1 MTTETNYTLHGA
13 IFLCSN
19 HVTCHAALVVRHR
32 TNFVLPPETII
43 KPRSTQNKKRIEMA
57 STEQAPAAPPS
68 TTVPQ
73 PRYVPGAPPP
83 SSISKKSRKKTKSG
97 AKSLVIAAHE
107 AALSD
112 HAPDAEEVKAGKVDP
127 SLLANPPPPSS
138 GGGDTGDHTEADEPT
153 HEFDSEKSLVVDA
166 ISKRIKALGKKA
178 QRVKEYKEQKELN
191 EDQKAAIAGLP
202 LIEAGLKELESIK
215 KTAEGLEIS
224 AHRTRNQERIEQQKL
239 ADQRVAEASQQA
251 EASLLPRITSLL
263 SFLALRNLLT
273 HSTPTDL
280 SISDP
285 ERNAILSAGEVIL
298 AHPPVGHVEEI
309 VKGFLSGAGSWE
321 DVEYSRLI
329 EITSQF
335 VAPRPPT
342 PIPDP
347 SIPLDPTT
355 TTHEVQ
361 PEPPAP
367 EEPQDEPESSEPVV
381 LGFVPQSTG
390 GGFHFMQ
397 ESELE
402 APAAMS
408 ESQEWVSV
416 PPTGEPVH
424 SEEVAEEA
432 EAVQEEV
439 KEDVV
444 DTWGAAAGADV
455 AGGAP
460 LDWAATGDEGDE
472 LPDLGGLQA
481 TFGGSG
487 TATPVAQAAPTTASV
502 PTSAPAGKSV
512 TIDDDGFTAIPARRG
527 HAQRGSFNRG
537 RGGRGGEGGYRGRG
551 AFRGE
556 GGRGRGSGFRG
567 DGEGRGGYR
576 GDGEGRGGYR
586 GDGEGRGG
594 YRGEGEV
601 RGGYRGEGEGGYR
614 GRGRGGYSSVEGE
627 GGRGRGGGYRG
638 RGEGRGGSGY
648 RGRGSSGNA
657 TPTAEASAPA

>member
-1 MTTETNYTLHGA
+1 
-13 IFLCSN
+13 
-19 HVTCHAALVVRHR
+19 
-32 TNFVLPPETII
+32 
-43 KPRSTQNKKRIEMA
+43 MA

-166 ISKRIKALGKKA
+166 ISKRIRHW
-178 QRVKEYKEQKELN
+178 Q
-191 EDQKAAIAGLP
+191 
-202 LIEAGLKELESIK
+202 ES
-215 KTAEGLEIS
+215 
-224 AHRTRNQERIEQQKL
+224 ERIEQQKL

-251 EASLLPRITSLL
+251 EVRFASPTNYVTA
-263 SFLALRNLLT
+263 FLALRNLLT

-329 EITSQF
+329 EITQF

-347 SIPLDPTT
+347 SIPLDPHN
-355 TTHEVQ
+355 THEVQ

-416 PPTGEPVH
+416 PPRRTL
-424 SEEVAEEA
+424 
-432 EAVQEEV
+432 

-472 LPDLGGLQA
+472 LPDLVDFKVKHLQA
-481 TFGGSG
+481 KHTPTTFGGSG
-487 TATPVAQAAPTTASV
+487 TATPVAQAAPTTAS

-556 GGRGRGSGFRG
+556 GGRGREVGSVGMVR
-567 DGEGRGGYR
+567 RGGYR

-614 GRGRGGYSSVEGE
+614 GRVEEDIVAEKAKVVAVAVELSWKGRRSWWKWLP
-627 GGRGRGGGYRG
+627 R
-638 RGEGRGGSGY
+638 
-648 RGRGSSGNA
+648 
-657 TPTAEASAPA
+657 TWLFW